1 MGIGS
6 FMDLTESFLTAVDS
20 LTTHKLRAILTMLGV
35 IIGVAAVIALLS
47 IGNGVSASIE
57 EQIQG
62 FGSNLVTIITDR
74 ENSGGYA
81 TLSVSDVEA
90 LDDPYYVP
98 AVTDVAAQV
107 QGTQQVVYRGRD
119 TRVNVSGVTAN
130 FFDVRN
136 LGVEI
141 GDALTENDFDTSA
154 RVAVLGSETAEDL
167 FPDGEYPIGNRIRI
181 QGIQYEV
188 IGVLESKGSVGAF
201 NEDENVYIP
210 LSTAQ
215 SRLYARR
222 TRSNERAVDIVY
234 VEAVNE
240 GAMDD
245 ATQQIKDLLR
255 ERHDIAYQAEDD
267 FRVVSQTD
275 ILDAFNTIT
284 SAMTLFLG
292 AIAGIS
298 LVVGGIGIMNIM
310 LVSVTERTREIGI
323 RKAVGALKRD
333 ILLQF
338 LIESLTLSLI
348 GGLLGILLGALVSNL
363 IGRLSEDLTP
373 VIHAATV
380 LLASGFAAAVGLIF
394 GIYPAWRASNLH
406 PIEALRYE

>member
-1 MGIGS
+1 
-6 FMDLTESFLTAVDS
+6 
-20 LTTHKLRAILTMLGV
+20 
-35 IIGVAAVIALLS
+35 
-47 IGNGVSASIE
+47 
-57 EQIQG
+57 
-62 FGSNLVTIITDR
+62 
-74 ENSGGYA
+74 
-81 TLSVSDVEA
+81 
-90 LDDPYYVP
+90 
-98 AVTDVAAQV
+98 
-107 QGTQQVVYRGRD
+107 
-119 TRVNVSGVTAN
+119 VTAN
-130 FFDVRN
+130 YFDVRKMDIE
-136 LGVEI
+136 LGN
-141 GDALTENDFDTSA
+141 GFTQSDADTSA
-154 RVAVLGSETAEDL
+154 RVAVLGSDIAEDL

-201 NEDENVYIP
+201 SEDENVYLP

-215 SRLYARR
+215 SRLYPRR
-222 TRSNERAVDIVY
+222 TRTSERAVDFVY
-234 VEAVNE
+234 AQAESE
-240 GAMDD
+240 GAMDE

-338 LIESLTLSLI
+338 LIESLTLSLL
-348 GGLLGILLGALVSNL
+348 GGILGILLGALVSNL

-373 VIHAATV
+373 VIRIATV
-380 LLASGFAAAVGLIF
+380 FLASGFAAAVGLIF
-394 GIYPAWRASNLH
+394 GIYPAWRAANLH